1 MLIYLNMNYY
11 YLDGLNKLGP
21 YSQREILELNLP
33 INTLILREDKSNWFP
48 KSEFKELEFSQLN
61 QAPRSSEDSTSNFKI
76 NKLKYVLIFVGF
88 LSVMLISFWVYKRN
102 TLDEETAKVL
112 SLKFF
117 NMLIVK
123 NNSTEDFE
131 KIYPSFGIIG
141 SRTVFNTI
149 CEINNISKNTEGEIE
164 IFASYKPN
172 PSTNIPIYLLIA
184 KENGYA
190 FIKSSKG
197 INYAYYNNVLNYG
210 KKKGCLTGTEDDVKM
225 GLIITDKNLKNDLEI
240 ETKLKVQDLYSKI
253 KKTSNIQKE
262 YGYAHGEVTISN
274 ASNIFL
280 TAYDFTCRIEYYDSR
295 GKITSSEKL
304 NFWEGIPPNGSA
316 TSSIYNSSSN
326 ASTYK
331 IIFNLND
338 NDAILNKVKDEVIA
352 QTNFGC
358 N

>member
-1 MLIYLNMNYY
+1 MNYY

-21 YSQREILELNLP
+21 YSQREIWELNLP
-33 INTLILREDKSNWFP
+33 FNTLILREDKSSWLP
-48 KSEFKELEFSQLN
+48 KSEFKELELSQLN
-61 QAPRSSEDSTSNFKI
+61 QVPRSIEEKTSNFKI
-76 NKLKYVLIFVGF
+76 NKLKYVLISVSFV
-88 LSVMLISFWVYKRN
+88 SVMLISFWVYKRN
-102 TLDEETAKVL
+102 TLDEETAKEL

-141 SRTVFNTI
+141 TRTVFNTI
-149 CEINNISKNTEGEIE
+149 CEITNISKNAEGEIE
-164 IFASYKPN
+164 IFATYKPN
-172 PSTNIPIYLLIA
+172 KVSNIPIYLLIA
-184 KENGYA
+184 KENGAA

-210 KKKGCLTGTEDDVKM
+210 KKMGCLSGTEDDVKM
-225 GLIITDKNLKNDLEI
+225 GLIITDKNLKFDLDI
-240 ETKLKVQDLYSKI
+240 KTKLKVQDLYSKI
-253 KKTSNIQKE
+253 KKTSDLQKE
-262 YGYAHGEVTISN
+262 YGYTHGEVTISN

-280 TAYDFTCRIEYYDSR
+280 SAYDFTCRIEYYDSK
-295 GKITSSEKL
+295 GNITSSEKL

-316 TSSIYNSSSN
+316 TSSIYSSTSN

-352 QTNFGC
+352 NTNFGC